1 MWDIGGQK
9 AIRPYWKNYFENT
22 DGLVYVVDSSDEV
35 RLKECTE
42 ELQSL
47 LAEDNLKNVPLLVFA
62 NKQDLQFALDA
73 EEILNTLSLMEI
85 KDRTW
90 TIQACSA
97 VTKEGLQEGME
108 WLVKTISEKKWSTM
122 PMNEKDIP
130 YVFRDR
136 KSDIRGV

>member
-1 MWDIGGQK
+1 M
-9 AIRPYWKNYFENT
+9 
-22 DGLVYVVDSSDEV
+22 DSSDEV

-42 ELQSL
+42 ELTSL

-73 EEILNTLSLMEI
+73 EEILNTLNLMNI

-97 VTKEGLQEGME
+97 VTKEG
-108 WLVKTISEKKWSTM
+108 KR
-122 PMNEKDIP
+122 KDIT
-130 YVFRDR
+130 
-136 KSDIRGV
+136 

>member
-1 MWDIGGQK
+1 M
-9 AIRPYWKNYFENT
+9 
-22 DGLVYVVDSSDEV
+22 DSSDEV

-47 LAEDNLKNVPLLVFA
+47 LSEDNLKNVPLLVFA

-73 EEILNTLSLMEI
+73 EEILNTLSLMAV

-90 TIQACSA
+90 HVQACSA

-108 WLVKTISEKKWSTM
+108 WLVKTISEKK
-122 PMNEKDIP
+122 
-130 YVFRDR
+130 
-136 KSDIRGV
+136 